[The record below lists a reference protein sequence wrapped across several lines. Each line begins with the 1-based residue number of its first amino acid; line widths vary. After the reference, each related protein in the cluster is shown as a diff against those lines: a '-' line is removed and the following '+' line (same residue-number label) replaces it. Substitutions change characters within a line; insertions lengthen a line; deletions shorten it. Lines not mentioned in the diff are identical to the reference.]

1 MIKLSGDKLLSPF
14 LLMDKLFFDILQVA
28 VGRRR
33 CLDAAPSV
41 SEWNHIYRM
50 AVKHS
55 LAGIC
60 ASAVDLLP
68 ESQRPPRPV
77 AVKLA
82 VMAAKIE
89 QTNILVSRRA
99 SDVSGLFASGGLRS
113 CVLKGQGMAVLYPRP
128 MRRQSGDIDLWVEG
142 GFENV
147 CGFVHRYFPD
157 AKARYHHIDFHVF
170 DDVAVEVHFR
180 PSWMFSPF
188 SNRML
193 MRWFDANH
201 SWDNVPCAGGYNVP
215 DIHFNSV
222 YIPIHIF
229 RHLFDEGIGLRQVM
243 DYYYVVSSLP
253 GGRMKEDNIR
263 FLRRVGLY
271 RFVCGMMYVL
281 HEVFGLTDSE
291 MPLPQ
296 DAVAGRFLLDDIV
309 TAGNFGRFD
318 PRVPAHKSASP
329 LAVFMRKQRRALRMS
344 AYFPGEVLW
353 GLYFHVYQRFWR
365 LKRGYL

>member
-1 MIKLSGDKLLSPF
+1 MNR
-14 LLMDKLFFDILQVA
+14 LFFALLQVA

-33 CLDAAPSV
+33 CLDAAPSA
-41 SEWNHIYRM
+41 SEWDAVYRM

-55 LAGIC
+55 LAGVC
-60 ASAVDLLP
+60 ASAVDMLP

-82 VMAAKIE
+82 VMAAQIE
-89 QTNILVSRRA
+89 QANMLVSCRA
-99 SDVSGLFASGGLRS
+99 SEVTGLFASAGLRS
-113 CVLKGQGMAVLYPRP
+113 CVLKGQGMAALYPEP
-128 MRRQSGDIDLWVEG
+128 LRRQCGDVDLWVEG
-142 GFENV
+142 GAEAV
-147 CGFVHRYFPD
+147 CRFVTGYFPD
-157 AKARYHHIDFHVF
+157 AKARYHHIDFPVF
-170 DDVAVEVHFR
+170 DDVSVEVHFR

-193 MRWFDANH
+193 MRWFDVSH
-201 SWDNVPCAGGYNVP
+201 SWSDVPCASGYAVP
-215 DIHFNSV
+215 DIRFNSV

-243 DYYYVVSSLP
+243 DYYYVVLSLP
-253 GGRMKEDNIR
+253 GSCMKADDVR
-263 FLRRVGLY
+263 FLRSVGMY

-281 HEVFGLTDSE
+281 HEVFGLPDSE

-296 DAVAGRFLLDDIV
+296 DAVTGRFLLDDIV

-318 PRVPAHKSASP
+318 PRVPVSPSGSP
-329 LAVFMRKQRRALRMS
+329 LAVFMRKQRRALRMLS
-344 AYFPGEVLW
+344 YFPREVLCDPF
-353 GLYFHVYQRFWR
+353 FHVYQRFWR